1 MVQLAGHHVPHNR
14 GNCSGEWTI
23 FSDMGRKTTACFGG
37 IFITKFEMDS
47 FDIFVIFLLYG
58 KENCHFLKGIF
69 INHDTVQ

>member
-1 MVQLAGHHVPHNR
+1 
-14 GNCSGEWTI
+14 
-23 FSDMGRKTTACFGG
+23 MGRKTAACFGG

-69 INHDTVQ
+69 INHDIIIKCTVKATFGNLGSRENH